1 MKKVERTGYLLLA
14 PAALVMSALVL
25 YPIVFTFVYTLQD
38 YRLIYPDKR
47 AFVGLE
53 NYARVLADP
62 MFWNAFANTLLVT
75 VIVLL
80 LGLTSSLV
88 VASIL
93 SVPTR
98 FNGLLTA
105 VAIIPWALPPVVNGL
120 LWKFVFYPGYGLLN
134 KLLIGA
140 GVVEGPIQWFGGR
153 LGTLLVIALVVAWR
167 LAPFGAIVL
176 LASMQSIP
184 RDVYEAAT
192 TDGASRLQAF
202 WDITRPLLA
211 PSIAVVASYLVVNS
225 LFTFDEVIALV
236 GNRALTSTL
245 ALYNYNQAF
254 TFLNLG
260 TGGAT
265 AYLVMLGTGIAG
277 FAYVRSMVGKAG

>member
-1 MKKVERTGYLLLA
+1 VKKVERTGYLLLA

-25 YPIVFTFVYTLQD
+25 YPIVFTFVYSLQD

-245 ALYNYNQAF
+245 ALYNYQAF